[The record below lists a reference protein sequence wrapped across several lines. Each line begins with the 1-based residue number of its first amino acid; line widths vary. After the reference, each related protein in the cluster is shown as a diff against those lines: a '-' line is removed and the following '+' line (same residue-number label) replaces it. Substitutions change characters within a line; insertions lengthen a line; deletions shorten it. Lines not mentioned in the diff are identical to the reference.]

1 MDKCNIMSPGLYL
14 MDCMEAMKQFPDKFF
29 DIAIVDPPYGDA
41 SRTDTGGGTLYE
53 KRSYN
58 RFGQRFERYIT
69 EIQGGTK
76 GLIVPAETGRRNTAK
91 KSWHGTQP
99 RGRNTL
105 KSYAVSHAIRS
116 SGAETILICRR
127 RGASWCGTS

>member
-1 MDKCNIMSPGLYL
+1 MDKCSIMPPGLHL

-53 KRSYN
+53 KRPYN

-69 EIQGGTK
+69 ENSGG
-76 GLIVPAETGRRNTAK
+76 VRET
-91 KSWHGTQP
+91 
-99 RGRNTL
+99 
-105 KSYAVSHAIRS
+105 
-116 SGAETILICRR
+116 
-127 RGASWCGTS
+127 